1 MWDLAVREEDYKGA
15 DSMMRR
21 MTAPPLSMRILLTFA
36 RGDSASRA
44 AIVKEAGASDS
55 RQSQIAARY
64 VATFLEDFATAK
76 LLAELDLAPRRKPAI
91 RANAQLLLAWLE
103 VARGRWIAAKAAFAQ
118 AERMEEVPLVLSQ
131 RAIAA
136 TLPFL
141 AVPRSDLDS
150 LRREVELWNPG
161 THVSEPALG
170 LAARLY
176 PQLRLYLLGLLSSRL
191 GDHAGALRLARE
203 IERAEGRDEARAVIH
218 ALALTIRADVALHSG
233 SAEQAGQAL
242 EEVQGEVP
250 LELVSVPLYANVRE
264 FTQEHARHLR
274 VLVLR
279 AQQKHRE
286 ALQWIETSF
295 QGAPSEIAY
304 LAPMHLQRAQIYER
318 LGERE
323 KAVEHYRRF
332 LVLWRD
338 CDPELWPVLQGAKS
352 ELARIVADSSEP
364 RIQPPTRQRQ

>member
-1 MWDLAVREEDYKGA
+1 MWDLAVREEDYEGA

-21 MTAPPLSMRILLTFA
+21 MTAPPLSMRILLTFV
-36 RGDSASRA
+36 RGDSAARARIVEEARA
-44 AIVKEAGASDS
+44 ADS
-55 RQSQIAARY
+55 RQSQIAARF

-76 LLAELDLAPRRKPAI
+76 SLAELDLAPRRKPPI
-91 RANAQLLLAWLE
+91 RANDQLFLAWLE
-103 VARGRWIAAKAAFAQ
+103 LGRGRWTAAKAAFAQ
-118 AERMEEVPLVLSQ
+118 AERMDEAPPVLVQ

-141 AVPRSDLDS
+141 AVPRRDLES

-161 THVSEPALG
+161 PDVSEPGAG
-170 LAARLY
+170 LASRLQ
-176 PQLRLYLLGLLSSRL
+176 PHLRLYLLGLLSSRL
-191 GDHAGALRLARE
+191 GDHAGALRIVRE
-203 IERAEGRDEARAVIH
+203 IERADGPDDARTVIR
-218 ALALTIRADVALHSG
+218 ALALTIRADVALQSRN
-233 SAEQAGQAL
+233 AKQAGQAL
-242 EEVQGEVP
+242 EAVQGEVP

-274 VLVLR
+274 VLVLS

-295 QGAPSEIAY
+295 QGTPSEIVY
-304 LAPMHLQRAQIYER
+304 LAPMHLERAEIYQR

-338 CDPELWPVLQGAKS
+338 CDPALRPVLERAKS
-352 ELARIVADSSEP
+352 ELARMVAEP
-364 RIQPPTRQRQ
+364 R

>member
-1 MWDLAVREEDYKGA
+1 MWDLAVREEDYEGA

-21 MTAPPLSMRILLTFA
+21 MTAPPLSMRILLTFV
-36 RGDSASRA
+36 RGDSAARARIVEEARA
-44 AIVKEAGASDS
+44 ADS

-64 VATFLEDFATAK
+64 VATFTEDFATAES
-76 LLAELDLAPRRKPAI
+76 LAQLDLAPRRRPPI
-91 RANAQLLLAWLE
+91 RADAQLRLAWLE
-103 VARGRWIAAKAAFAQ
+103 VARGRWTAAKAAFAQ
-118 AERMEEVPLVLSQ
+118 AERMEEVPPVLVQ

-150 LRREVELWNPG
+150 LRSEVERWNPG
-161 THVSEPALG
+161 SEVSEPDAG
-170 LAARLY
+170 LALRLQ
-176 PQLRLYLLGLLSSRL
+176 PFLRLYLLGLLSSRL
-191 GDHAGALRLARE
+191 GDHAGALRIARE
-203 IERAEGRDEARAVIH
+203 IERAEGPEEARAVIR
-218 ALALTIRADVALHSG
+218 ALALTIRADVALQG
-233 SAEQAGQAL
+233 RSANQAGQAL

-274 VLVLR
+274 VLMLR

-286 ALQWIETSF
+286 ALQWIETSL
-295 QGAPSEIAY
+295 QGAPSEMVY
-304 LAPMHLQRAQIYER
+304 LAPMHLERAEIYER

-338 CDPELWPVLQGAKS
+338 CDPALRPVLEGARS
-352 ELARIVADSSEP
+352 ELARMVAEP
-364 RIQPPTRQRQ
+364 R

>member
-1 MWDLAVREEDYKGA
+1 MWDLAVREEDYEGA
-15 DSMMRR
+15 DSMMSR
-21 MTAPPLSMRILLTFA
+21 MTAPPLSMRILLTFVRA
-36 RGDSASRA
+36 DSAARARIVEEARA
-44 AIVKEAGASDS
+44 ADS

-76 LLAELDLAPRRKPAI
+76 SLAELDLAPRRRPPI

-103 VARGRWIAAKAAFAQ
+103 LGRGRWTAAKAAFAQ
-118 AERMEEVPLVLSQ
+118 AERMEEVPPVLVQ

-150 LRREVELWNPG
+150 LRSEVELWNPG
-161 THVSEPALG
+161 AEVLEPGAG
-170 LAARLY
+170 LSSQLRPY
-176 PQLRLYLLGLLSSRL
+176 LRLYLLGLLSSRL
-191 GDHAGALRLARE
+191 GDQAGALSIARA
-203 IERAEGRDEARAVIH
+203 IERADGPDEAHAVIG
-218 ALALTIRADVALHSG
+218 ALALTIRADVALQG
-233 SAEQAGQAL
+233 RSAEQAGQAL
-242 EEVQGEVP
+242 QAVQGEVP
-250 LELVSVPLYANVRE
+250 LELVSVPVYGNVRE

-274 VLVLR
+274 VLVLS

-295 QGAPSEIAY
+295 QGAPGEIVY
-304 LAPMHLQRAQIYER
+304 LAPLHLQRAEIYER

-332 LVLWRD
+332 VALWRD
-338 CDPELWPVLQGAKS
+338 CDPALRPVLEGGKAA
-352 ELARIVADSSEP
+352 LARIVGEP
-364 RIQPPTRQRQ
+364 R

>member
-1 MWDLAVREEDYKGA
+1 MWDLAVREEDYQGA

-36 RGDSASRA
+36 RGDSAARA
-44 AIVKEAGASDS
+44 SILKEAVTSDS

-64 VATFLEDFATAK
+64 VATFLEDFTTAK
-76 LLAELDLAPRRKPAI
+76 SLAELDLAPRRKPPI

-103 VARGRWIAAKAAFAQ
+103 VARGRWTAAKAAFAQ
-118 AERMEEVPLVLSQ
+118 AERMEEVPPVLVQ

-141 AVPRSDLDS
+141 AVPPSDLDS
-150 LRREVELWNPG
+150 LRGEVERWNPG
-161 THVSEPALG
+161 TSESEPAAG
-170 LAARLY
+170 MASRLY

-191 GDHAGALRLARE
+191 GDQAGALRMARD
-203 IERAEGRDEARAVIH
+203 IERAEGRDEARAVIRG
-218 ALALTIRADVALHSG
+218 LALTIRADVALGSG
-233 SAEQAGQAL
+233 SAERADQAL
-242 EEVQGEVP
+242 EGIQGEVP
-250 LELVSVPLYANVRE
+250 LELVSAPLYANVRE
-264 FTQEHARHLR
+264 FTQEHARQLR

-279 AQQKHRE
+279 TQQKHRE

-295 QGAPSEIAY
+295 QGAPSEIVY
-304 LAPMHLQRAQIYER
+304 LAPMHLEQAEIYER

-332 LVLWRD
+332 VTLWRD
-338 CDPELWPVLQGAKS
+338 CDPALRLVLEGAKS
-352 ELARIVADSSEP
+352 ELARMTMEP
-364 RIQPPTRQRQ
+364 R